1 MQQEHNDSTAAIST
15 ENGTRTRPIHRGL
28 QAVALLAAVALAAG
42 LIASPPLAS
51 MSAVVLASTCIFL
64 VLLNLG
70 RSRERTVARA
80 LHRKMTI
87 GDAARRAGTRAALR
101 IGIALMLATAVV
113 AAISLDRTTVAAGVA
128 FVLAAFTV
136 LGAPA
141 WLAAVGDEE
150 EATTTALTRSGST
163 PPAIG
168 RREAEERNP

>member
-87 GDAARRAGTRAALR
+87 GDAA
-101 IGIALMLATAVV
+101 
-113 AAISLDRTTVAAGVA
+113 
-128 FVLAAFTV
+128 
-136 LGAPA
+136 
-141 WLAAVGDEE
+141 
-150 EATTTALTRSGST
+150 TTTALTRSGST

-168 RREAEERNP
+168 RREAEKRNP